1 MEEVPLP
8 PSMKRSEDMIRE
20 RLHLLFD
27 LVQILTDYVNSLLRM
42 LDVTVV
48 RS

>member
-1 MEEVPLP
+1 
-8 PSMKRSEDMIRE
+8 MIRE